1 MYIHVYRRHH
11 DIRQYNTDSTCEYNQ
26 SSLHPYLYLHWWT
39 CYSEEARGERKT
51 LLLPLHSTPTL
62 TVTEILGGLY
72 TCTVANEKPSSD
84 LEQLNVLGNNVSMR
98 SIINIPFFTVPPSPS
113 EVNVSQNGLTSV
125 LVSWTSKDPT
135 ATGYIIYYQQQDG
148 EKRFSLTTAT
158 TFTITGL
165 IVGSTYSISV
175 ASTSAAL
182 PSAATAL
189 HDVTIGTTYYYFEG
203 YYHITR

>member
-1 MYIHVYRRHH
+1 MF
-11 DIRQYNTDSTCEYNQ
+11 DTDTAATTPQYT
-26 SSLHPYLYLHWWT
+26 H
-39 CYSEEARGERKT
+39 
-51 LLLPLHSTPTL
+51 TL

-72 TCTVANEKPSSD
+72 TCNVANEKPSSD
-84 LEQLNVLGNNVSMR
+84 LEQLNVLGKNVSMR

-125 LVSWTSKDPT
+125 LVSWTSEDPT

-182 PSAATAL
+182 PSAATAP
-189 HDVTIGTTYYYFEG
+189 HDVTIGTTILRVIIII
-203 YYHITR
+203 ITR